1 VTARSTVAFIWPE
14 GPGFQ
19 AAGQS
24 AHQES
29 IRQHFENRGF
39 NTTVF
44 VPGGKV
50 TRPLRRT
57 RTRTNSIAQHHVVT
71 RGEHNIGAWSV
82 VSLRTAMTVLTWGA
96 FRRAPERIQRRLDRA
111 RTFARSRRG
120 IDFVLGSP
128 LTPDDIA
135 WLKTGLEVL
144 QPVVVAPFTSFCA
157 PPRHALPASVKADI
171 LFLSDHEADRH
182 RSLTEA
188 GLRVAPF
195 DYSEAQMVTAFSPWS
210 AISAIQWDEAASIK
224 TLLPATTV
232 IITPASRIANPAPPE
247 RSGEPPV
254 ALFVGSGSMHNVDGL
269 RWLLADIWPRIRSQR
284 PDAALQVVGTVCGR
298 VDLVGDGVTGLGEVD
313 DLDGV
318 IRKASVLVVP
328 LRTGSGL
335 KVKVV
340 DGLCTG
346 SAIVTTPIGA
356 QGFTSIEP
364 EPFLV
369 CTGADQFAD
378 GVVSLF
384 NDERRRIELRKRATA
399 VASMFSPEKAFEDLD
414 EYLATRG
421 VAMSEPVGPASAPA
435 ANVCIVIP
443 TFRRQTMLAQLL
455 ESLRHLEI
463 PSQQSTDVLVLD
475 NDPDGS
481 AEVVTLAS
489 AQAHPLAVRYQH
501 VGAGDISKVRNA
513 AIDATRDR
521 YDFVAL
527 LDDDEL
533 PEPTWL
539 IELFA
544 CQRRWNADAVIGPV
558 IGVLPTTCPSWIAA
572 GRYFDVVSGDDD
584 ALLHEGITGNA
595 LLRCATLQ
603 TSGQRFDE
611 SLGLSGGEDQL
622 FFRRLVDGGAQI
634 RYAAK
639 AVVRETVPEQRCTA
653 SYLLRRSVRVGNTLG
668 LIDGWKQ
675 RTPSAVALRSLKSG
689 AWVATGAAKSILDLT
704 RRTSPLPGALRIA
717 RGVGMAL
724 GLAHYRYDM
733 YAK

>member
-1 VTARSTVAFIWPE
+1 MTKGTVAFIWPE

-29 IRQHFENRGF
+29 IRQHFEDCGF

-50 TRPLRRT
+50 ASPLR
-57 RTRTNSIAQHHVVT
+57 SVGSKSGAQHHVVT
-71 RGEHNIGAWSV
+71 RGERRIGTWSV
-82 VSLRTAMTVLTWGA
+82 VSPRTALTVLTWGA
-96 FRRAPERIQRRLDRA
+96 FRRAPERVQRRFDRA
-111 RTFARSRRG
+111 RTFARARRG

-135 WLKTGLEVL
+135 WLKMELAAL
-144 QPVVVAPFTSFCA
+144 QPVLVAPFTSFCA
-157 PPRHALPASVKADI
+157 PPRHALPRSVKADI

-224 TLLPATTV
+224 ALLPSTTV
-232 IITPASRIANPAPPE
+232 FITPASRTANPAPPD
-247 RSGEPPV
+247 RLGEAPV

-269 RWLLADIWPRIRSQR
+269 RWLLADIWPKIRAKR
-284 PDAALQVVGTVCGR
+284 PDAALQVVGTVCAR
-298 VDLVGDGVTGLGEVD
+298 VDVVGEGVTGLGEVD
-313 DLDGV
+313 DLDAV
-318 IRKASVLVVP
+318 IQKASVLVVP

-340 DGLCTG
+340 DALCTG

-369 CTGADQFAD
+369 CDGAEQFAD

-384 NDERRRIELRKRATA
+384 NDEARRIALRRRATA
-399 VASMFSPEKAFEDLD
+399 TASMFSPDRAFDALD
-414 EYLATRG
+414 GYLGTRG
-421 VAMSEPVGPASAPA
+421 VTMELAANPA
-435 ANVCIVIP
+435 ADSPAVSVCIVIP
-443 TFRRQTMLAQLL
+443 TFRRDALLAGLL
-455 ESLRHLEI
+455 ASLRDLVI
-463 PSQQSTDVLVLD
+463 PSELSADVLVLD

-481 AEVVTLAS
+481 AEAAVEAS
-489 AQAHPLAVRYQH
+489 AKTSSPLSVRYQY

-527 LDDDEL
+527 LDDDEQ

-539 IELFA
+539 LELFA
-544 CQRRWNADAVIGPV
+544 CQRRWDADAVIGPV
-558 IGVLPTTCPSWIAA
+558 LGRLPSNCPPWIAD
-572 GRYFDVVSGDDD
+572 GRYFDVVSGNDG

-595 LLRCATLQ
+595 LLRCATLKM
-603 TSGQRFDE
+603 SALRFDE
-611 SLGLSGGEDQL
+611 SMGLSGGEDQL
-622 FFRRLVDGGAQI
+622 FFRQLVLQGSQI
-634 RYAAK
+634 RYAAG
-639 AVVRETVPEQRCTA
+639 AVVRETVPEHRCTA

-675 RTPSAVALRSLKSG
+675 RTPSAVAARTAKSG
-689 AWVATGAAKSILDLT
+689 AWVATGAARSFLDMT
-704 RRTSPLPGALRIA
+704 RGASPLPGALRIA

>member
-1 VTARSTVAFIWPE
+1 VTARGTIAFIWPE

-29 IRQHFENRGF
+29 IRQHFEDCGF
-39 NTTVF
+39 DTTVL

-50 TRPLRRT
+50 ANPLRRV
-57 RTRTNSIAQHHVVT
+57 RTNSATQHHVVT
-71 RGEHNIGAWSV
+71 RGEHTIGAWSV
-82 VSLRTAMTVLTWGA
+82 VSLRTAVTVLAWGA
-96 FRRAPERIQRRLDRA
+96 FRRAPEQVQRRFDRA

-128 LTPDDIA
+128 LAPDDIA
-135 WLKTGLEVL
+135 WLKSELATL
-144 QPVVVAPFTSFCA
+144 QPLVVAPFTSFCA
-157 PPRHALPASVKADI
+157 PPRHALPRSVKADI

-182 RSLTEA
+182 RSLTDA

-210 AISAIQWDEAASIK
+210 AISAIQWDEATSIK
-224 TLLPATTV
+224 TLLPSTTV
-232 IITPASRIANPAPPE
+232 IITPASRTANPAPPE
-247 RSGEPPV
+247 RPGEAPV

-269 RWLLADIWPRIRSQR
+269 RWFLTDIWPKIRSQR
-284 PDAALQVVGTVCGR
+284 PDAELQVVGTVCGR
-298 VDLVGDGVTGLGEVD
+298 VDVVGDGVTGLGEVG
-313 DLDGV
+313 DLDSV

-356 QGFTSIEP
+356 QGFTSIQP

-369 CTGADQFAD
+369 CEGADQFA
-378 GVVSLF
+378 GAVVSLF
-384 NDERRRIELRKRATA
+384 NDEQRRIDLRKRATA
-399 VASMFSPEKAFEDLD
+399 VASMFSPEKAFDELD
-414 EYLATRG
+414 GYLATRG
-421 VAMSEPVGPASAPA
+421 VAMSDPRRAASEAST

-443 TFRRQTMLAQLL
+443 TFRRHEMLGALL
-455 ESLRHLEI
+455 GSLRDLEI
-463 PSQQSTDVLVLD
+463 PANQSVEVLVLD
-475 NDPDGS
+475 NDPEGS
-481 AEVVTLAS
+481 AEAETAAS
-489 AQAHPLAVRYQH
+489 AESHPLTIRYQH

-513 AIDATRDR
+513 AIDATQDR

-527 LDDDEL
+527 LDDDEQ
-533 PEPTWL
+533 PEPGWL
-539 IELFA
+539 VELLA

-558 IGVLPTTCPSWIAA
+558 FGVLPSTCPQWIAD
-572 GRYFDVVSGDDD
+572 GRYFDVVSGEND

-595 LLRCATLQ
+595 LLRCAILQ
-603 TSGQRFDE
+603 SSGQRFDE

-622 FFRRLVDGGAQI
+622 FFRRLVQGGAQI

-675 RTPSAVALRSLKSG
+675 RTPSGLALRSLKSG
-689 AWVATGAAKSILDLT
+689 AWMATGAAKSVHDLS
-704 RRTSPLPGALRIA
+704 RRTSPLPGVLRIA

-724 GLAHYRYDM
+724 GLVHYRYDM